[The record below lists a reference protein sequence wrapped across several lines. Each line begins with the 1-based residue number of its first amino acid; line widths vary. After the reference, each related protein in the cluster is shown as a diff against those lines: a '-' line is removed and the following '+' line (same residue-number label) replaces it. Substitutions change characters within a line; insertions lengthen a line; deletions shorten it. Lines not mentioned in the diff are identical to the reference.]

1 MNNRLMTDAEAE
13 IMEYI
18 WQCQKNG
25 QLKFLARDIYEH
37 FPHKC
42 WRIQTVNTFLKSL
55 YNKEILNIEQYKNK
69 YYYIPIIT
77 REEYANRP
85 VEEAYRTFSF
95 FGGGTKNFLSSF
107 IGSVK
112 IKKDEIDELREWI
125 NSIDIEDD
133 NDK

>member
-1 MNNRLMTDAEAE
+1 MNSRLMTDAEAE

-18 WQCQKNG
+18 WQCQENG
-25 QLKFLARDIYEH
+25 QEKFLARDIFEH
-37 FPHKC
+37 FPQKH

-55 YNKEILNIEQYKNK
+55 YKKEIINIEQYKNK
-69 YYYIPIIT
+69 YYYSPLIT

-85 VEEAYRTFSF
+85 VEEAYHSFSF
-95 FGGGTKNFLSSF
+95 LGGTTRSFLSSF
-107 IGSVK
+107 IGSPRLSK
-112 IKKDEIDELREWI
+112 EEIDELREWI